1 MDVIKDEENFQPTE
15 QDILRAR
22 VLTSGIF
29 ETKFRVD
36 KVKFHMFDVGG
47 QRDERR
53 KWIQCFND
61 VTAIIFV
68 AASRYV
74 NEIIWI
80 LMNEYFYDIFWT
92 NLFPM
97 AFIFLVRTIWS
108 SERTTARIGCAK
120 HWISSARYGT
130 IVGFVRFL

>member
-68 AASRYV
+68 AASRYGIKIFV
-74 NEIIWI
+74 NEYQQKFH
-80 LMNEYFYDIFWT
+80 NNNF
-92 NLFPM
+92 
-97 AFIFLVRTIWS
+97 
-108 SERTTARIGCAK
+108 C
-120 HWISSARYGT
+120 
-130 IVGFVRFL
+130 